1 MQPFGE
7 FLATLRNNAGLSL
20 EELAIRV
27 GTSKSRL
34 SRLENNNIPKP
45 YKGPVRKLIID
56 LAAALSI
63 SKKDTERYL
72 TLAGLDRSLLTQ
84 NEEIMLGLA
93 PPIAINLSSKLQ
105 RDDIL
110 FLNFAHPLTE
120 QQRKQIELLTGT
132 SIKDVISIP
141 AQINEAEPLGPQII
155 TLIDATDLSFD
166 EWNQRNILINLP
178 GYAPAASLLLAE
190 IHGRTGHFPTILR
203 LRPKHGSVTSYE
215 VAEII
220 NLQTYRDK
228 ARMAGNTPTTS
239 ATSDATNPR
248 SHCKDGG
255 GC

>member
-7 FLATLRNNAGLSL
+7 FLTNLRNNAGFSL
-20 EELAIRV
+20 EELATRV

-56 LAAALSI
+56 LAAVLST
-63 SKKDTERYL
+63 SKKDIERYL
-72 TLAGLDRSLLTQ
+72 ALAGIDRSLLTQ

-93 PPIAINLSSKLQ
+93 PPMANSPSSKPP

-110 FLNFAHPLTE
+110 LLNFAHPLTE
-120 QQRKQIELLTGT
+120 QQWKQIELLAGT
-132 SIKDVISIP
+132 SIKEVLTIP
-141 AQINEAEPLGPQII
+141 AQINETEPLRPQII
-155 TLIDATDLSFD
+155 KLIDATDLSVD
-166 EWNQRNILINLP
+166 DWQQRNILINLP

-220 NLQTYRDK
+220 NLQTFRDK
-228 ARMAGNTPTTS
+228 ARIASNTPAVPAHTVK
-239 ATSDATNPR
+239 A
-248 SHCKDGG
+248 
-255 GC
+255 

>member
-1 MQPFGE
+1 MQSFGK
-7 FLATLRNNAGLSL
+7 FLANLRNNAGLSL

-27 GTSKSRL
+27 GTSKSTL

-56 LAAALSI
+56 LAAALST

-72 TLAGLDRSLLTQ
+72 ALAGIDRSLLTQ

-93 PPIAINLSSKLQ
+93 PPMATSPSPKLQ

-110 FLNFAHPLTE
+110 LLNFAHPLTE
-120 QQRKQIELLTGT
+120 QQWKQIELLTGT
-132 SIKDVISIP
+132 SIKDVLTIP
-141 AQINEAEPLGPQII
+141 AQINETEPLGSQI
-155 TLIDATDLSFD
+155 TQLIDATGLSID
-166 EWNQRNILINLP
+166 DWQQRNILINLP

-220 NLQTYRDK
+220 NLQTFRDK
-228 ARMAGNTPTTS
+228 ARIAGITPNIPAHTV
-239 ATSDATNPR
+239 
-248 SHCKDGG
+248 KV
-255 GC
+255 

>member
-7 FLATLRNNAGLSL
+7 FLAHLRNNAGLSL
-20 EELAIRV
+20 EELATRV

-34 SRLENNNIPKP
+34 SRLENNNFPKP

-56 LAAALSI
+56 LAAALST

-72 TLAGLDRSLLTQ
+72 ALAGIDRSLLTQ
-84 NEEIMLGLA
+84 SEEIMLGLA
-93 PPIAINLSSKLQ
+93 PPVAINPSSNLQ

-120 QQRKQIELLTGT
+120 QQRKHIELLTGA
-132 SIKDVISIP
+132 SIQDVITVQ
-141 AQINEAEPLGPQII
+141 AQINEAEPLGPQI
-155 TLIDATDLSFD
+155 TRVVDAAGLSVD

-178 GYAPAASLLLAE
+178 GYAPAAALLLAE

-203 LRPKHGSVTSYE
+203 LRPKHGSVTNYE

-220 NLQTYRDK
+220 NLQTFRDK
-228 ARMAGNTPTTS
+228 ARMTGNTPAVPAHPLKT
-239 ATSDATNPR
+239 
-248 SHCKDGG
+248 
-255 GC
+255 

>member
-1 MQPFGE
+1 MQSFGK
-7 FLATLRNNAGLSL
+7 FLANLRNNAGLSL

-27 GTSKSRL
+27 GTSKSTL

-56 LAAALSI
+56 LAAALST

-72 TLAGLDRSLLTQ
+72 ALAGIDRSLLTQ

-93 PPIAINLSSKLQ
+93 PPMATSPSPKLQ

-110 FLNFAHPLTE
+110 LLNFAHPLTE
-120 QQRKQIELLTGT
+120 QQWKQIELLTGT
-132 SIKDVISIP
+132 SIKDVLTIP
-141 AQINEAEPLGPQII
+141 AQINETEPLGSQI
-155 TLIDATDLSFD
+155 TQLIDATGLSVD
-166 EWNQRNILINLP
+166 DWQQPNILINLP
-178 GYAPAASLLLAE
+178 GYAPAAALLLAE

-220 NLQTYRDK
+220 NLQTFRDK
-228 ARMAGNTPTTS
+228 ARMAGDTPTVP
-239 ATSDATNPR
+239 AIL
-248 SHCKDGG
+248 
-255 GC
+255 

>member
-1 MQPFGE
+1 MQAFGE

-20 EELAIRV
+20 QELAIRV

-34 SRLENNNIPKP
+34 SRLENSNIPKP

-56 LAAALSI
+56 LAAALST

-72 TLAGLDRSLLTQ
+72 ALAGIDRSLLTQ

-93 PPIAINLSSKLQ
+93 PPMAINPSSKLQ

-110 FLNFAHPLTE
+110 LLNFAHPLTE

-132 SIKDVISIP
+132 SIKDIITIP
-141 AQINEAEPLGPQII
+141 ALINEAEPLGPQIAQL
-155 TLIDATDLSFD
+155 TDAAGLTVD

-203 LRPKHGSVTSYE
+203 LRPKHRSVTNYE
-215 VAEII
+215 IAEII
-220 NLQTYRDK
+220 NLQTFRDK
-228 ARMAGNTPTTS
+228 ARMTGNTPTLPTH
-239 ATSDATNPR
+239 TVKT
-248 SHCKDGG
+248 
-255 GC
+255 

>member
-7 FLATLRNNAGLSL
+7 FLANLRNNAGLSL

-27 GTSKSRL
+27 GTSKSTL

-45 YKGPVRKLIID
+45 FKGPVRKLIID
-56 LAAALSI
+56 LAAALST
-63 SKKDTERYL
+63 SKKDIERYL
-72 TLAGLDRSLLTQ
+72 ALAGIDRSLLTQ

-93 PPIAINLSSKLQ
+93 PPMAIGPSPKLQ
-105 RDDIL
+105 RDDIF

-120 QQRKQIELLTGT
+120 QQWKQIELLTGT
-132 SIKDVISIP
+132 SIKNVITIA
-141 AQINEAEPLGPQII
+141 AQINETEPLGSQII
-155 TLIDATDLSFD
+155 KLIDATGLSVD

-220 NLQTYRDK
+220 NLQTFRDK
-228 ARMAGNTPTTS
+228 ARVAGNTPAVS
-239 ATSDATNPR
+239 AHTVKA
-248 SHCKDGG
+248 
-255 GC
+255 